1 VNLITV
7 APAFKQQ
14 VEVVIRERCPFVFFA
29 GSIPSG
35 RDIAEVKAAGLKV
48 ICFARSSRWPGAS
61 SSRGSTPS

>member
-29 GSIPSG
+29 G
-35 RDIAEVKAAGLKV
+35 A
-48 ICFARSSRWPGAS
+48 SRRGATLQ
-61 SSRGSTPS
+61 R